1 MIRCKGGRGR
11 QLTCPCI
18 AGQPLAII
26 VNKKGM
32 QRDKSNNIVPAEQQE
47 LNKRKLVPIVEHS
60 TTSTK
65 DYHIVHQSNLVT
77 AGVGG
82 SSRRVPLL
90 GPGPRGPGA
99 EVITKNEEEIRG
111 GGGRRG
117 NVGGGGSSVAIPPTN
132 ATSFRRTNE
141 PREQHEEYVIRER
154 YFSRPPAAEE
164 DIAVSAGPPGGG
176 SSGPRLGPVLKP
188 NYPSTWTTVTHASH
202 LESSSGA
209 SILRDSSAMLTPET
223 PEEFR
228 PRIHRNPEIRSRPLM
243 DGGEGG
249 DDNSNNLLYPS
260 SNHTTSLLRPPF
272 SGAGP
277 RPQQQVPQPQ
287 PPQQHQDLRHH
298 PFAQDSVFCHQ
309 IPTKPFRAITTTTNN
324 TSSSSD
330 PLASTA
336 PSGLS
341 SISPINS
348 TTTFSIRGP
357 SLHSNIQNLS
367 SIIRNTRPIEIKSHH
382 SSGSNATTSDEPPPR
397 VTVTAT
403 DLSPT
408 IQHQQ
413 PTSWHRPVKVNT
425 TPTLVPTHLS
435 SSPIPH
441 RHGPG
446 PESGLGLGL
455 GPKSRTPFVG
465 SGSPAAGSP
474 PTSTAPLSSMQPSPA
489 PPNIPHQSGTSS
501 EFPTHFRFGSLIQLS
516 SGDLKT
522 VESLTTQDFIHS
534 AETSPDVRIDH
545 SIVTS
550 VEIKMEK
557 GTANI
562 SFSVGKQKVQV
573 CLYNVHTNFANLKA
587 SHLGLDNMQLTFSP
601 KVFWY

>member
-1 MIRCKGGRGR
+1 MVGSFSWIF
-11 QLTCPCI
+11 I
-18 AGQPLAII
+18 H
-26 VNKKGM
+26 
-32 QRDKSNNIVPAEQQE
+32 
-47 LNKRKLVPIVEHS
+47 LN
-60 TTSTK
+60 
-65 DYHIVHQSNLVT
+65 
-77 AGVGG
+77 
-82 SSRRVPLL
+82 
-90 GPGPRGPGA
+90 
-99 EVITKNEEEIRG
+99 
-111 GGGRRG
+111 
-117 NVGGGGSSVAIPPTN
+117 
-132 ATSFRRTNE
+132 
-141 PREQHEEYVIRER
+141 
-154 YFSRPPAAEE
+154 
-164 DIAVSAGPPGGG
+164 
-176 SSGPRLGPVLKP
+176 
-188 NYPSTWTTVTHASH
+188 
-202 LESSSGA
+202 
-209 SILRDSSAMLTPET
+209 
-223 PEEFR
+223 
-228 PRIHRNPEIRSRPLM
+228 
-243 DGGEGG
+243 
-249 DDNSNNLLYPS
+249 
-260 SNHTTSLLRPPF
+260 
-272 SGAGP
+272 
-277 RPQQQVPQPQ
+277 
-287 PPQQHQDLRHH
+287 H
-298 PFAQDSVFCHQ
+298 PFAQDSVFCPQ

-336 PSGLS
+336 PGGGLS
-341 SISPINS
+341 SISPIDS
-348 TTTFSIRGP
+348 TTTFSIRGPP

-446 PESGLGLGL
+446 GPESGLGLG
-455 GPKSRTPFVG
+455 PKTRTPFVG
-465 SGSPAAGSP
+465 SGSPAAGSS
-474 PTSTAPLSSMQPSPA
+474 PTSTATLSSMQPSPA
-489 PPNIPHQSGTSS
+489 PSHTPHQSGTSS

-573 CLYNVHTNFANLKA
+573 CTILVLNN
-587 SHLGLDNMQLTFSP
+587 
-601 KVFWY
+601 

>member
-1 MIRCKGGRGR
+1 MIRCQGGRGR

-32 QRDKSNNIVPAEQQE
+32 QRDKSNNIVPEEQQQQ
-47 LNKRKLVPIVEHS
+47 NKRKLVPIVEHS

-117 NVGGGGSSVAIPPTN
+117 NGGGGGGSSVAIPPTN

-164 DIAVSAGPPGGG
+164 DIAVSAEPPGGG
-176 SSGPRLGPVLKP
+176 PSGPRLGPILKP

-287 PPQQHQDLRHH
+287 PPQHQELRHH

-324 TSSSSD
+324 TSPSSD
-330 PLASTA
+330 PLASTS
-336 PSGLS
+336 PGGLS
-341 SISPINS
+341 SISPIDS

-446 PESGLGLGL
+446 PESGLGLG
-455 GPKSRTPFVG
+455 PKTRTPFVG

-573 CLYNVHTNFANLKA
+573 CLYHR
-587 SHLGLDNMQLTFSP
+587 
-601 KVFWY
+601 

>member
-18 AGQPLAII
+18 AGQPLAIL
-26 VNKKGM
+26 VNRKGM
-32 QRDKSNNIVPAEQQE
+32 QRDKSNNIVPEEQQQQ
-47 LNKRKLVPIVEHS
+47 NKRKLVPIVEHS

-82 SSRRVPLL
+82 SSRRVPLS

-117 NVGGGGSSVAIPPTN
+117 NGGGGGGSSVAIPPTN
-132 ATSFRRTNE
+132 ATGFRRTNE

-164 DIAVSAGPPGGG
+164 DIAVSAEPPGGG
-176 SSGPRLGPVLKP
+176 PSGPRLGPILKP

-202 LESSSGA
+202 LESSGGA

-228 PRIHRNPEIRSRPLM
+228 PRIHRNPEIRSTRPLM
-243 DGGEGG
+243 DRGEGG

-287 PPQQHQDLRHH
+287 PPQHQELRHH

-324 TSSSSD
+324 TSPSSD
-330 PLASTA
+330 PLASTS
-336 PSGLS
+336 PGGLS
-341 SISPINS
+341 SISPIDS

-446 PESGLGLGL
+446 PESGLGLG
-455 GPKSRTPFVG
+455 PKTRTPFVG

-573 CLYNVHTNFANLKA
+573 CLYHR
-587 SHLGLDNMQLTFSP
+587 
-601 KVFWY
+601 